1 MEIQNT
7 NHIPQKVER
16 GQALILIVFAII
28 ALVGATALA
37 IDGGNAYSERRK
49 AQNAADTAAL
59 AGALA
64 RINNQS
70 WVQTTYAVAAQNGY
84 NNDLTTNTVQVYSPP
99 ISGPYK
105 GDIEYVQVI
114 ITVHT
119 KTYFAPVV
127 GMPQITN
134 VVEAVSRT
142 KMPVYEPMVSGA
154 AVVSL
159 APASDCENH
168 RSFWIQGEATLSIIG
183 GDVFIN
189 SNNPTCAL
197 IENGSGSIRI
207 NDKDHKIAIVGG
219 ATIQKPKLFTPYPP
233 VTGAPPIPYPPPF
246 FMPTVGCGNT
256 MAEVTEDGHTIS
268 PGNWDDDFPPP
279 GVNTMESGIYCLNK
293 DFIVD
298 GQKLTGANVLIK
310 MEHGKLRFSGNAQ
323 INLSAKNGAGELA
336 GLLIYQPAD
345 NKNPMNLNGNEEST
359 FRGSILAPGAQIRIN
374 GNDSK
379 SGFHSQ
385 IIGYTIYVNGQSNVI
400 INILPDQNYNALSMP
415 KIQFSK

>member
-1 MEIQNT
+1 MKKKPFE
-7 NHIPQKVER
+7 H

-28 ALVGATALA
+28 GLVGITALA
-37 IDGGNAYSERRK
+37 IDGGNAFAERRK

-59 AGALA
+59 SGALA
-64 RINNQS
+64 RINSES

-84 NNDLTTNTVQVYSPP
+84 NNDATTNAVQVYSPP

-119 KTYFAPVV
+119 KTYFASVV

-134 VVEAVSRT
+134 TVEAVSRT

-154 AVVSL
+154 AIVSL
-159 APASDCENH
+159 APASDCDNH
-168 RSFWIQGEATLSIIG
+168 RSFWIEGEATLSITG

-197 IENGSGSIRI
+197 IENGNGSIRI
-207 NDKDHKIAIVGG
+207 NDSHKIAIVGG

-233 VTGAPPIPYPPPF
+233 VTGAPPISSPPPF
-246 FMPTVGCGNT
+246 FMPKVICPNK
-256 MAEVTEDGHTIS
+256 MAEITEDGHTMS
-268 PGNWDDDFPPP
+268 PGNWDGTFPPP
-279 GVNTMESGIYCLNK
+279 GVNMLQKGMYCLND
-293 DFIVD
+293 DFIVAAN
-298 GQKLTGANVLIK
+298 QQLTGDNVVIK

-323 INLSAKNGAGELA
+323 VNLSAPNGKGELA
-336 GLLIYQPAD
+336 GLLIYQPPE
-345 NKNPMNLNGNEEST
+345 NTNPMNLNGNEESS
-359 FRGSILAPGAQIRIN
+359 FRGAILAPGAQIRIN

-379 SGFHSQ
+379 TGFHSQ

-400 INILPDQNYNALSMP
+400 IAYRPDQNYLALSMP
-415 KIQFSK
+415 EIQFSK